1 MVAEVFIMTWIDEW
15 PGYCTSFG
23 MDTQL
28 KLSAPWDQ
36 VKEKLKEANSELT
49 DDDLNYQPGQEQ
61 DLLEKLAR
69 KMNREVPFIKAWIES
84 VDFTDGIAS

>member
-1 MVAEVFIMTWIDEW
+1 MTWINEW
-15 PGYCTSFG
+15 PGYCTCIC

-28 KLSAPWDQ
+28 KLAAPWEQ

-49 DDDLNYQPGQEQ
+49 DDDLNYQPGRDQ
-61 DLLEKLAR
+61 DLLETLAR
-69 KMNREVPFIKAWIES
+69 KMNRDVPSIKAWIES